1 MQLKLRNFLRAK
13 IFLTLFLLTASGCAA
28 PLYDLAHDYAAF
40 KPTRIAVLP
49 VMNETNDMDAPI
61 VFRIL
66 SKAELADKGYA
77 LINFQRIDE
86 ALAQQGIQE
95 AGQIEALTP
104 QEIGA
109 LLGADALLYTRVMSY
124 GRKVGVHIKM
134 EGSFTLVESRNGRK
148 LWFSELGVFEDIVL
162 EGGAIAL
169 GAELLGGKEARQKA
183 IKTYLAVRQARINRA
198 VAKFRA
204 DPVRR
209 EVFRVIIIDMDKIPL
224 LDELFFKN
232 FRNLPPA

>member
-1 MQLKLRNFLRAK
+1 
-13 IFLTLFLLTASGCAA
+13 
-28 PLYDLAHDYAAF
+28 
-40 KPTRIAVLP
+40 
-49 VMNETNDMDAPI
+49 
-61 VFRIL
+61 
-66 SKAELADKGYA
+66 
-77 LINFQRIDE
+77 
-86 ALAQQGIQE
+86 
-95 AGQIEALTP
+95 
-104 QEIGA
+104 
-109 LLGADALLYTRVMSY
+109 
-124 GRKVGVHIKM
+124 M